1 MTIELDNELEKKI
14 EKLEKGIKN
23 VLKAHETRKEVRLDN
38 EKLYYALKFSIECL
52 LDNKVSEGR
61 KKD

>member
-1 MTIELDNELEKKI
+1 MTTELENEI
-14 EKLEKGIKN
+14 EKLVKGIKN
-23 VLKAHETRKEVRLDN
+23 VLKAHEVRKEVKLDN